1 MSTKCDKFINFLKQN
16 MIPHINAFCTEDILI
31 KKEKDIFQNEYK
43 INLDNKKDKI
53 ILDEIKDFYNKEI
66 ERKQRIES
74 KAKAVLFI
82 ISLTISFALG
92 SLNFLFDNKL
102 ADNSWILLF
111 LIIGIMYLILSA
123 ITCIKSLNIKG
134 FYGWHLRDR
143 FEETDSQIIEVN
155 EYTNKDLILFYYK
168 TIKANQFKLTM
179 KTNYIYS
186 TYIGLRNGI
195 IMISL
200 FFIITLVEKLL

>member
-1 MSTKCDKFINFLKQN
+1 